1 MPHIKD
7 KSQKV
12 KVSGK
17 PQVTQVP
24 KICFGFKYLTTN
36 SKYNFDVFAKDKSKK
51 CLAYEELIKKMQ
63 YLSQFNVAESA
74 MLGKKLGSESF
85 PVNQFSKPI
94 QEICKGVD
102 IISGDSKLVVFQFCN
117 HGYRLICK
125 NDIMHAN
132 LMHVIAFDFNF
143 SAYDHG

>member
-1 MPHIKD
+1 MGRIKD
-7 KSQKV
+7 KKQKD

-17 PQVTQVP
+17 PQITPVP

-36 SKYNFDVFAKDKSKK
+36 SHYNFDIFAKDKSKK
-51 CLAYEELIKKMQ
+51 CLAYEELISKMQ
-63 YLSQFNVAESA
+63 FLSQINVAESA
-74 MLGKKLGSESF
+74 MLGKELGSESF
-85 PVNQFSKPI
+85 PVSQFSKSI

-102 IISGDSKLVVFQFCN
+102 IISGDSKLVVFRFC
-117 HGYRLICK
+117 HKDYRLICK

-132 LMHVIAFDFNF
+132 LMHVIAFDFDY